1 MGLILFDTV
10 FVYELTF
17 EEGSRKYILRIIGLR
32 TKVESR
38 GVLGKEFSG
47 NEIRFDDMGCLYVFQ
62 GGKEVYRTY
71 NILSL

>member
-1 MGLILFDTV
+1 MGMIFYDST
-10 FVYELTF
+10 FVYEL
-17 EEGSRKYILRIIGLR
+17 ESGGKGYILRIIGLR

-38 GVLGKEFSG
+38 AVLGKEFSG

-62 GGKEVYRTY
+62 DGKEVYRTY